1 MIIFNPK
8 GAITSMPPPPPQVK
22 KNIVLNNLEHTKILI
37 QNTNFDE
44 LFLMILTISDF

>member
-1 MIIFNPK
+1 MIIFNQK
-8 GAITSMPPPPPQVK
+8 GAITSMPPPPQVK